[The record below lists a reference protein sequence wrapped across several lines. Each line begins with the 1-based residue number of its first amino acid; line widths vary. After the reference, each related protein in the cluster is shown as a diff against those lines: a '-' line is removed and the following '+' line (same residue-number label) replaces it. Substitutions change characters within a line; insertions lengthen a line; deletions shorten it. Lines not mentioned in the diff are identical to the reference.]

1 MPAFAEEV
9 EAAEEE
15 GVNIHLLV
23 SPTRVIGDG
32 DRITGL
38 ECIRNK
44 LGDPDTSGRRRP
56 VPIEGSEFIIPC
68 DLIIPAIS
76 QEPEIADIL
85 KDTDFNVTP
94 WNTFEV
100 NPNTLETS
108 IPGVFAG
115 GDAVTGPATIIEA
128 IAAGQRAAAAIHKY
142 FNGEKLQWQFKS
154 VRPRRLIDPIEVPDE
169 EIEKLK
175 RGKMPCMKVADRVNN
190 FKEVETGYTE
200 QMCVDEAKRCL
211 RCDL

>member
-1 MPAFAEEV
+1 
-9 EAAEEE
+9 
-15 GVNIHLLV
+15 
-23 SPTRVIGDG
+23 
-32 DRITGL
+32 L

-85 KDTDFNVTP
+85 ADTDFKVTS

-100 NPNTLETS
+100 NANTLETS

-142 FNGEKLQWQFKS
+142 FNDEKLQWQFKS
-154 VRPRRLIDPIEVPDE
+154 VRPKRLIDPIEVPEE

-175 RGKMPCMKVADRVNN
+175 RGKMPCIKVAGRVNN

-200 QMCVDEAKRCL
+200 KMCVDEAKRCL